1 MTIVI
6 CCVLDGIQDDDG
18 RSGSRAYVCYMSTE
32 LFSMIQ
38 MYRIFYEFVLKPV
51 ATNELLIA
59 SAIKEGVLNNTLI
72 SAFYVQISI
81 IRDVCRK

>member
-6 CCVLDGIQDDDG
+6 CCVLDGIQDNVG

-32 LFSMIQ
+32 FFSMMQ
-38 MYRIFYEFVLKPV
+38 VYRIFYEFVLKPV

-59 SAIKEGVLNNTLI
+59 FIFYAI
-72 SAFYVQISI
+72 AFNQSYQ
-81 IRDVCRK
+81 